1 MRVSIPHRY
10 AKNQRCVNIAG
21 IAGHVS
27 IPHRYA
33 KNSLFRVPIHVRYCV
48 SIPHRYA
55 KNGAA
60 SITVTIEALFQF
72 LIGTLKTQA
81 ANHNCSKS
89 NLVSIPHR
97 YAKNLSLKLMLARS
111 VTSFNSS

>member
-1 MRVSIPHRY
+1 MHHSGNVSIPHRYAKNQGGVLTGASVVRVSIPHRY
-10 AKNQRCVNIAG
+10 AKNQ
-21 IAGHVS
+21 
-27 IPHRYA
+27 
-33 KNSLFRVPIHVRYCV
+33 IHVRYCV